1 VRSGSIEPSMRSLH
15 PSPTFLRRTRELI
28 AAHTPMRAAGR
39 SPASALRRAWRWL
52 GNPFVLAFA
61 LISPGFISAM
71 DPGPRH
77 FSWSV
82 LLFLGIASVA
92 NLINAQIF
100 QHPHLQPFAFLPV
113 DPRQVLRRQG
123 RTAARLIG
131 ILSVAGGIGF
141 AFAAAR
147 LPGPHDVGSILLA
160 GALVTA
166 LFPALAIAYAL
177 AAQRSAWLATPLAFS
192 FPVTVLLMIL
202 LRSSS
207 WTQERVVTLLNAH
220 GDLLSALLPTGWIV
234 LPWSAIT
241 GRDSWHRLAALVPLV
256 PLVGTL
262 PMNLRWL
269 SDHYSFRES
278 ILLNLFLEAPENS
291 DDELIESVANA
302 QQSPSSRGETA
313 IVDDILARWFLASGL
328 AETPGRI
335 ERMIWTWWTPRE
347 RVVAEF
353 LRPEWPD
360 WSGRWRMGSIVLA
373 CTIPISVTLGLWMPE
388 WLPVSFI
395 GYACGALY
403 LLPVSAGFTL
413 HPVVMGDSGVQSCPI
428 HSVPIRLA
436 EVASLQWKAAVT
448 RSLAALPVSGATG
461 ALAVGMQGGGYGLG
475 GLIGI
480 QVALIWCA
488 IRPGVTVYRFQS
500 INRTWMKGPVSL
512 IGLGFVALVLL
523 LNLVGLIAAAV
534 PFAGLAAVV
543 LLLPLNYGALRW
555 VCFLLDRHGIDA
567 VRPVTPP

>member
-1 VRSGSIEPSMRSLH
+1 MRSLQ
-15 PSPTFLRRTRELI
+15 PSPTFLRRSRGII
-28 AAHTPMRAAGR
+28 AAHPPKRAVGR
-39 SPASALRRAWRWL
+39 SVGSVLRRAWRWM

-92 NLINAQIF
+92 NLISAQIH

-113 DPRQVLRRQG
+113 DPRQVLRKQG
-123 RTAARLIG
+123 MTAARLIG
-131 ILSVAGGIGF
+131 ILSVAGGVGF
-141 AFAAAR
+141 GFAAAR
-147 LPGPHDVGSILLA
+147 LPGPHDAGSILLA
-160 GALVTA
+160 GALVTV

-177 AAQRSAWLATPLAFS
+177 AAQRSAWLATPLALC
-192 FPVTVLLMIL
+192 FPLTVLLMIL

-207 WTQERVVTLLNAH
+207 WAQERVVTLLNAH

-241 GRDSWHRLAALVPLV
+241 GRDSWHRLAALVPLI

-262 PMNLRWL
+262 PMNVRWL
-269 SDHYSFRES
+269 TDHYSFRES
-278 ILLNLFLEAPENS
+278 ILLNLFLETPEDS
-291 DDELIESVANA
+291 DDELIESVTDAR
-302 QQSPSSRGETA
+302 QSPLSRGETA
-313 IVDDILARWFLASGL
+313 IIDDILARWFLASGL

-335 ERMIWTWWTPRE
+335 ERMIWAWWTPRE

-360 WSGRWRMGSIVLA
+360 WSGRWRMGSMVLA
-373 CTIPISVTLGLWMPE
+373 CTIPISVTLGLWMPD
-388 WLPVSFI
+388 WLALSFI

-413 HPVVMGDSGVQSCPI
+413 HPVVLGESGIQSCPI

-436 EVASLQWKAAVT
+436 EVASLQWKAAII

-461 ALAVGMQGGGYGLG
+461 ALAVGLQGGGYGLG

-480 QVALIWCA
+480 QVALIWSV
-488 IRPGVTVYRFQS
+488 IRPGLTLYRFQAV
-500 INRTWMKGPVSL
+500 NHAWMKGPVSV

-523 LNLVGLIAAAV
+523 LDIVGLIAAAV
-534 PFAGLAAVV
+534 PFAGLAALV

-555 VCFLLDRHGIDA
+555 VCHLLDRYGMDA
-567 VRPVTPP
+567 VRPVTTP

>member
-1 VRSGSIEPSMRSLH
+1 MRSLQ
-15 PSPTFLRRTRELI
+15 PSPTFLRRTRELL
-28 AAHTPMRAAGR
+28 AAEPQTRAVGR
-39 SPASALRRAWRWL
+39 SPASVLRRSWRWI
-52 GNPFVLAFA
+52 GNPFVLAFG

-77 FSWSV
+77 FSWSI

-92 NLINAQIF
+92 NIINAQIH
-100 QHPHLQPFAFLPV
+100 QHPHLPTFAFLPV

-123 RTAARLIG
+123 MTAARLIG
-131 ILSVAGGIGF
+131 ILALAGGVGF
-141 AFAAAR
+141 AIAATQ
-147 LPGPHDVGSILLA
+147 LPGPQDAGSILLA
-160 GALVTA
+160 GTLMAV
-166 LFPALAIAYAL
+166 LFPVLATAYAL
-177 AAQRSAWLATPLAFS
+177 AAQRSAWLATPLALAL
-192 FPVTVLLMIL
+192 PVTVLLMIL

-207 WTQERVVTLLNAH
+207 WAKERVVTLLNAH

-241 GRDSWHRLAALVPLV
+241 GRESWHRMAALVPLI
-256 PLVGTL
+256 PLVATL

-278 ILLNLFLEAPENS
+278 ILLHLFLEAPEDS
-291 DDELIESVANA
+291 DDELIESVASA
-302 QQSPSSRGETA
+302 QQSPASRGETA
-313 IVDDILARWFLASGL
+313 IVDDIQARWFLTSRL
-328 AETPGRI
+328 EETPGRI
-335 ERMIWTWWTPRE
+335 ERLIWTWWTPRE

-353 LRPEWPD
+353 LHPEWPD

-388 WLPVSFI
+388 WLAVSFI

-403 LLPVSAGFTL
+403 LLPVSAGFNL
-413 HPVVMGDSGVQSCPI
+413 HPVGLGDSGMQACPI

-436 EVASLQWKAAVT
+436 EVASLQWKAAIV

-475 GLIGI
+475 ALIGI

-488 IRPGVTVYRFQS
+488 IRPGLTVYRFQA
-500 INRTWMKGPVSL
+500 INRTWMKGLVSKL
-512 IGLGFVALVLL
+512 ALGGAAVVLVLDL
-523 LNLVGLIAAAV
+523 LGLVASAI

-543 LLLPLNYGALRW
+543 VLLPLNYGMLRW
-555 VCFLLDRHGIDA
+555 ACFLLDRHGIDA
-567 VRPVTPP
+567 VRPITTP

>member
-1 VRSGSIEPSMRSLH
+1 M
-15 PSPTFLRRTRELI
+15 
-28 AAHTPMRAAGR
+28 
-39 SPASALRRAWRWL
+39 RRAWRWL
-52 GNPFVLAFA
+52 GNPFGLAFA

-82 LLFLGIASVA
+82 LLFLGVASVA
-92 NLINAQIF
+92 NLISAQISH
-100 QHPHLQPFAFLPV
+100 HPHLQPFAFLPV

-123 RTAARLIG
+123 IAAARLIG
-131 ILSVAGGIGF
+131 ILSIAGGIGF
-141 AFAAAR
+141 GFAATQ
-147 LPGPHDVGSILLA
+147 LPGPHDAGSILLA
-160 GALVTA
+160 GALITL
-166 LFPALAIAYAL
+166 LFPVLAVAYAL
-177 AAQRSAWLATPLAFS
+177 AAQRSAWLATPLALAA
-192 FPVTVLLMIL
+192 PLTVVLMIL

-207 WTQERVVTLLNAH
+207 WSRERALTLLNAH

-234 LPWSAIT
+234 LPWAAIT
-241 GRDSWHRLAALVPLV
+241 GRNSWHHLAALVPLV

-302 QQSPSSRGETA
+302 QQSPPSRGKTA
-313 IVDDILARWFLASGL
+313 IVDDILARRFLASGL

-335 ERMIWTWWTPRE
+335 EQMIWTWWTPRE

-353 LRPEWPD
+353 LRTKWPD
-360 WSGRWRMGSIVLA
+360 WSGRWRMGSMVLA
-373 CTIPISVTLGLWMPE
+373 CTIPISVTLGLWLPDWM
-388 WLPVSFI
+388 PVSFV
-395 GYACGALY
+395 GFACGALY
-403 LLPVSAGFTL
+403 LLPISAGFTL
-413 HPVVMGDSGVQSCPI
+413 HPVVMGDSGIQSCPI
-428 HSVPIRLA
+428 HSAPIRLA
-436 EVASLQWKAAVT
+436 EVASLQWKATVI

-461 ALAVGMQGGGYGLG
+461 ALVAGLQGGGYGLG

-488 IRPGVTVYRFQS
+488 IRPGLTVYRFQA
-500 INRTWMKGPVSL
+500 ITHTWIKGPVSL
-512 IGLGFVALVLL
+512 IGLGLVVLVLL
-523 LNLVGLIAAAV
+523 LDLVGLIAAAA

-555 VCFLLDRHGIDA
+555 VCFLLDRYGIDA
-567 VRPVTPP
+567 VRPVTPS